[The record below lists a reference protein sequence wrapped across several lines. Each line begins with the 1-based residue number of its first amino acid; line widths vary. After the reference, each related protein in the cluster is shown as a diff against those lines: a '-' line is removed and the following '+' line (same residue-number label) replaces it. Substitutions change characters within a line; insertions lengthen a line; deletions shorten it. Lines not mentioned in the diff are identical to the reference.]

1 MANIKSAVKRAK
13 QADASHKRN
22 KAGKSRV
29 LTARKKV
36 LAAIESGNK
45 DEATKAFSAY
55 TSVLDKTAKKASSR
69 GTTLAARNP
78 AWRLV
83 FQSWVNS
90 SL

>member
-55 TSVLDKTAKKASSR
+55 TSVLDKTAKK
-69 GTTLAARNP
+69 GIIARNN
-78 AWRLV
+78 ASRKKSRMATSISKLG
-83 FQSWVNS
+83 
-90 SL
+90 

>member
-13 QADASHKRN
+13 QATESHKRN

-45 DEATKAFSAY
+45 EEATKSYSAY
-55 TSVLDKTAKKASSR
+55 TSVLDKTAKKGIIAKNNADRKKSR
-69 GTTLAARNP
+69 MAISIAKMG
-78 AWRLV
+78 
-83 FQSWVNS
+83 
-90 SL
+90 

>member
-13 QADASHKRN
+13 QATVSHKRN

-45 DEATKAFSAY
+45 EEAATSYSAY
-55 TSVLDKTAKKASSR
+55 TSVLDKTAKKGIIAKNNADRKKSR
-69 GTTLAARNP
+69 MAISIAKMG
-78 AWRLV
+78 
-83 FQSWVNS
+83 
-90 SL
+90 